1 MIKDDA
7 RFDNA
12 SIKVFDDMGYSK
24 REVLQKIQDF
34 QKYKDKRVLDAGC
47 GTGLDYFDFCLAGA
61 EVIGV
66 DRSKV
71 SLDFLQTQA
80 KRLNVKANT
89 ILAELSS
96 IPLPDDSFD
105 IISCRGVLQH
115 TSNPKSVLM
124 EFKRL
129 IRGTG
134 KITITLIIHSRSIEW
149 QLRKIVQKIVGI
161 FTTKGYGNPCLR
173 AFSISE
179 LKALCSEVGLKVTMF
194 EVRGYVLSTFMKPLI
209 PPIIYSAID
218 NLLGKYVGWHI
229 HMECEK

>member
-1 MIKDDA
+1 MIKDDTQ
-7 RFDNA
+7 FDTA
-12 SIKVFDDMGYSK
+12 AIKIFNEMECSK
-24 REVLQKIQDF
+24 REVLQKLSYRN
-34 QKYKDKRVLDAGC
+34 KKVLDAGC

-66 DRSKV
+66 DRNKV

-80 KRLNVKANT
+80 KRLNIKANT

-105 IISCRGVLQH
+105 LISCRGVIHH
-115 TSNPKSVLM
+115 TSNPKAVLM

-129 IRGTG
+129 IKGTG
-134 KITITLIIHSRSIEW
+134 KIKITLIIHSRSIEW

-179 LKALCSEVGLKVTMF
+179 LKSLCSEVGLKVTRF
-194 EVRGYVLSTFMKPLI
+194 EVGGYVLSTFLKPLT

-229 HMECEK
+229 HMECEKEGI